1 MALLPASESHSRLRI
16 LFGSFPLHKGKIEA
30 YSALW
35 GQTGPALMHRTTKR
49 SPMKVRS
56 MILVASLAVLWAGP
70 SLGRHVW
77 AAGHLCPKQQST
89 SSLQPEPLAETHEFD
104 PARTWSSDSNDAGA
118 AASPQA
124 PSSPAGQSATRDRA
138 SQGKDQGSQ
147 GDKYVLPRGQ
157 KLMLK
162 DGTYQLVR
170 SYERNGD
177 RVRYY
182 SVERGAWE
190 EIPAAM
196 VDWDAT
202 AKAAA
207 AEKSAE
213 EALDQKVHMQEEAN
227 RIDTVMDVDASLEV
241 APGVFLPPG
250 EGMFLIDGKHITQLE
265 QAGADIRTDK
275 KQFLKQVLSPIP
287 IVPSKRNVEI
297 PGSHAKIRVS
307 ETNLEFY
314 LREAPPDPDRTTP
327 IMKSSRPGESGPEVE
342 LLRAT
347 VKGDKRQLESIMAFF
362 GEQVEE
368 SRKSMSLQRWEIA
381 PTVYRF
387 TLGEPLAPGEYA
399 LAEILPD
406 GMNLFVWDFGV
417 DHASVSKPS
426 APSKK

>member
-1 MALLPASESHSRLRI
+1 MNVP
-16 LFGSFPLHKGKIEA
+16 
-30 YSALW
+30 Y
-35 GQTGPALMHRTTKR
+35 
-49 SPMKVRS
+49 
-56 MILVASLAVLWAGP
+56 MILVASLGVLWAWP
-70 SLGRHVW
+70 SLGRQVW
-77 AAGHLCPKQQST
+77 AARKQQAT
-89 SSLQPEPLAETHEFD
+89 SSFRPEPVAQTYKTPATRSAVPRNNQALA
-104 PARTWSSDSNDAGA
+104 WS
-118 AASPQA
+118 QA
-124 PSSPAGQSATRDRA
+124 PSSPAEQSATGARA
-138 SQGKDQGSQ
+138 QGKGKDSQ
-147 GDKYVLPRGQ
+147 DDKYVLPRGK

-162 DGTYQLVR
+162 DGSYQVVR

-213 EALDQKVHMQEEAN
+213 EALNEKVHIQEEAN
-227 RIDTVMDVDASLEV
+227 RIDTVMDVDASLQV

-250 EGMFLIDGKHITQLE
+250 EGMFLIDGKHVTPLE
-265 QAGADIRTDK
+265 QAGAAINTDK

-297 PGSHAKIRVS
+297 PGSRAKIRVADA
-307 ETNLEFY
+307 NLEFY
-314 LREAPPDPDRTTP
+314 LREAPPDPDRTSP

-347 VKGDKRQLESIMAFF
+347 VKGEKRQLESIKAYF
-362 GEQVEE
+362 GEQVEA
-368 SRKSMSLQRWEIA
+368 SRKAMSLQRWEIA

-387 TLGEPLAPGEYA
+387 TLGEPLPPGEYA
-399 LAEILPD
+399 LAEMLPD

-417 DHASVSKPS
+417 DPASASKPS
-426 APSKK
+426 APPKK

>member
-1 MALLPASESHSRLRI
+1 
-16 LFGSFPLHKGKIEA
+16 
-30 YSALW
+30 
-35 GQTGPALMHRTTKR
+35 
-49 SPMKVRS
+49 
-56 MILVASLAVLWAGP
+56 
-70 SLGRHVW
+70 
-77 AAGHLCPKQQST
+77 
-89 SSLQPEPLAETHEFD
+89 
-104 PARTWSSDSNDAGA
+104 
-118 AASPQA
+118 
-124 PSSPAGQSATRDRA
+124 
-138 SQGKDQGSQ
+138 
-147 GDKYVLPRGQ
+147 
-157 KLMLK
+157 MLK
-162 DGTYQLVR
+162 DGSYQVVR

-213 EALDQKVHMQEEAN
+213 EALNEKVHMQEEAN
-227 RIDTVMDVDASLEV
+227 RIDTVMDVDASLQV

-250 EGMFLIDGKHITQLE
+250 EGMFLIDGKHVTPLE
-265 QAGADIRTDK
+265 QAGAAINTDK

-297 PGSHAKIRVS
+297 PGSHAKIRVADS
-307 ETNLEFY
+307 NLEFY
-314 LREAPPDPDRTTP
+314 LREAPPDPDRTSP

-347 VKGDKRQLESIMAFF
+347 VKGDKRQLESIKAYF
-362 GEQVEE
+362 GEQVEA
-368 SRKSMSLQRWEIA
+368 SRKAMSLQRWEIA

-387 TLGEPLAPGEYA
+387 TLGEPLPPGEYA
-399 LAEILPD
+399 LAEMLPD

-417 DHASVSKPS
+417 DPASASKPS
-426 APSKK
+426 APPKK